1 MNSTDDFIYDEDSF
15 DILKEI
21 RYYVFFWPWFV
32 LSLLFLFFGSY
43 SYLRYSDMIY
53 KTEATLQVKDAYSDP
68 SSFLTE
74 TVTPMFNLGKD
85 KN

>member
-32 LSLLFLFFGSY
+32 LSLLFLF
-43 SYLRYSDMIY
+43 LAHI
-53 KTEATLQVKDAYSDP
+53 LI
-68 SSFLTE
+68 
-74 TVTPMFNLGKD
+74 
-85 KN
+85 